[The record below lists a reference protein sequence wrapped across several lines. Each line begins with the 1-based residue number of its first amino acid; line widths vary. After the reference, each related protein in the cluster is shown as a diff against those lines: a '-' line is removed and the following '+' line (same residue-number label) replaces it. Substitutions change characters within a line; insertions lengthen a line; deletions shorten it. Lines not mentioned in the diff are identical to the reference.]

1 MASATQVKSFRE
13 MVGVAPATASP
24 SDSTLIIIDAQNEY
38 AQGNLKTVNVE
49 QTRKAIASL
58 LEKYRA
64 AGDGKNIVHIVHKT
78 PAGAPVFTPN
88 TPLAE
93 EFDELKARP
102 GEKVIQ
108 KEAVSSFVGTD
119 LHEYLTSL
127 GERGKKTVL
136 TGYMAHVCVSTTAR
150 AGNDLG
156 YNVLLASDAIGDRDI
171 PGFGGAEVTE
181 AVLKELNDAFGTVV
195 QSAEIK

>member
-1 MASATQVKSFRE
+1 MASATQVKSLRE
-13 MVGVAPATASP
+13 ITGAAPATASP
-24 SDSTLIIIDAQNEY
+24 SDSTLIIIDAQKEY
-38 AQGNLKTVNVE
+38 GQGNLKVVDAE
-49 QTRKAIASL
+49 RSRKAIASL

-64 AGDGKNIVHIVHKT
+64 AGDGKNIVHVVHKA
-78 PAGAPVFTPN
+78 PEGAPIFTPN

-93 EFDELKARP
+93 EFDELKPRP
-102 GEKVIQ
+102 GEKVVW
-108 KEAVSSFVGTD
+108 KEAISSFAGTD

-127 GERGKKTVL
+127 GERGKKTVM

-171 PGFGGAEVTE
+171 PGLSGAEVTE
-181 AVLKELNDAFGTVV
+181 TVLRELNDAFGTVV
-195 QSAEIK
+195 QSADIK